1 MYSSRFYVYDEN
13 KTLIDDTGDILHN
26 VTNDDLPYEGQ
37 EEYHLLKDLE
47 QNKTYYIVFSV
58 TTTNKLTISTQKYR
72 ITQRPS
78 V

>member
-1 MYSSRFYVYDEN
+1 MGTWFN
-13 KTLIDDTGDILHN
+13 NI
-26 VTNDDLPYEGQ
+26 TNDDLPYEGQ

-47 QNKTYYIVFSV
+47 QDKTYYIVFSV